1 MTDIKITGKIKLCG
15 LIGDPV
21 EHTMSPAMHN
31 AAYRQM
37 GLDYVYV
44 PFRVKP
50 EELGKAIDGIRAFN
64 IRGLNVTIPHKV
76 AVIPFLNKLDALAEK
91 IGAVNTIVNDN
102 SVLTGYNTDAT
113 GFLRALLE
121 KGIKPE
127 GKNVLVLGAG
137 GASRAVSLILA
148 DSGAERLVILN
159 RAEELGWAY
168 ELAGNISQL
177 YNMDAKAGELNR
189 DSLDSVMERIDIS
202 ILVNA
207 TSVGMT
213 PDIDSTPIDADLLGP
228 GLVVVDVVYN
238 PLRTRLLREAKDAG
252 AETVSGIEMLVWQ
265 GALAFEKWTGR
276 EAPIDLMRN
285 EAIRPLEEHED

>member
-1 MTDIKITGKIKLCG
+1 MDTGVTGKTSICG

-37 GLDYVYV
+37 RLDYVYV
-44 PFRVKP
+44 PFRVRP
-50 EELGKAIDGIRAFN
+50 EELGKAINGMRAFN

-76 AVIPFLNKLDALAEK
+76 AVIPFLDKLDTLAEK

-102 SVLTGYNTDAT
+102 GLLTGHNTDAT

-121 KGIKPE
+121 KGIEPR
-127 GKNVLVLGAG
+127 GKNALIVGAG
-137 GASRAVSLILA
+137 GASRAISLILA

-159 RAEELGWAY
+159 RLEELGWAY
-168 ELAGNISQL
+168 ELATSINQL
-177 YNMDAKAGELNR
+177 YQIDAEAGELTRQN
-189 DSLDSVMERIDIS
+189 LAGIMERINIDIL
-202 ILVNA
+202 INA

-213 PDIDSTPIDADLLGP
+213 PDVDSTPVDADLLRP
-228 GLVVVDVVYN
+228 GLVVFDVVYN
-238 PLRTRLLREAKDAG
+238 PLRTRLLKDAEAAG
-252 AETVSGIEMLVWQ
+252 AETVSGIEMLTWQ

-276 EAPIDLMRN
+276 EAPPDLMRN
-285 EAIRPLEEHED
+285 EAIRLLEKHED

>member
-1 MTDIKITGKIKLCG
+1 MTDVVITGKTKLCG

-44 PFRVKP
+44 PFRVRP
-50 EELGKAIDGIRAFN
+50 EELGKAIDGMRAFN
-64 IRGLNVTIPHKV
+64 IRGLNITIPHKV
-76 AVIPFLNKLDALAEK
+76 AVIPFLDKLDTLAEK

-102 SVLTGYNTDAT
+102 GMLSGYNTDAT

-121 KGIKPE
+121 KGIKPR
-127 GKNVLVLGAG
+127 GKNALVLGAG

-148 DSGAERLVILN
+148 DSGAKRIIILN
-159 RAEELGWAY
+159 RAQELDWAY

-177 YNMDAKAGELNR
+177 YNMDAKAGQLNR
-189 DSLDSVMERIDIS
+189 ESLDSVMERIDIS

-213 PDIDSTPIDADLLGP
+213 PDADSTPFDADLLRP
-228 GLVVVDVVYN
+228 GLVVFDVVYN
-238 PLRTRLLREAKDAG
+238 PLRTRLLRDAEVAG
-252 AETVSGIEMLVWQ
+252 AETISGIEMLAWQ
-265 GALAFEKWTGR
+265 GALAFEKWTGQ
-276 EAPIDLMRN
+276 EAPLDLMRQ
-285 EAIRPLEEHED
+285 EAIRQLEEYED

>member
-1 MTDIKITGKIKLCG
+1 MVSGRTRLCG

-31 AAYRQM
+31 AAYQQM

-44 PFRVKP
+44 PFRVRP
-50 EELGKAIDGIRAFN
+50 EELGKAIDGMRAFN

-76 AVIPFLNKLDALAEK
+76 AVIPFLDKLDPLAEK

-102 SVLTGYNTDAT
+102 GVLTGYNTDAT
-113 GFLRALLE
+113 GFLHALFE
-121 KGIKPE
+121 KGVEPR
-127 GKNVLVLGAG
+127 GKKALILGAG

-148 DSGAERLVILN
+148 DSGAERLIILN
-159 RAEELGWAY
+159 RSEELDWAY

-189 DSLDSVMERIDIS
+189 ESLDSVMERIDIS

-213 PDIDSTPIDADLLGP
+213 PNIEDSPVDAYLLRP
-228 GLVVVDVVYN
+228 ELVVFDVVYN
-238 PLRTRLLREAKDAG
+238 PLRTRLLRDAEAAG
-252 AETVSGIEMLVWQ
+252 AETISGIEMLAWQ

-276 EAPIDLMRN
+276 EAPLDLMRK
-285 EAIRPLEEHED
+285 EAIGQLEEHED

>member
-1 MTDIKITGKIKLCG
+1 MTDIRITGKTRLCG

-44 PFRVKP
+44 PFRVRA
-50 EELGKAIDGIRAFN
+50 EELGKAIDGMRTFN

-76 AVIPFLNKLDALAEK
+76 AVIPFLDKLDPLAER
-91 IGAVNTIVNDN
+91 IDAVNTIINEN
-102 SVLTGYNTDAT
+102 GVLTGYNTDAH

-121 KGIKPE
+121 KGVEPR
-127 GKNVLVLGAG
+127 GKKALILGAG
-137 GASRAVSLILA
+137 GASRAISHILA
-148 DSGAERLVILN
+148 DSGVERIIILN
-159 RAEELGWAY
+159 RAEELDWAY

-177 YNMDAKAGELNR
+177 YNMDVKAGELNR
-189 DSLDSVMERIDIS
+189 ESLDSVMERIDIS

-213 PDIDSTPIDADLLGP
+213 PDADGTPVDADLLRT
-228 GLVVVDVVYN
+228 GLAVFDVVYN
-238 PLRTRLLREAKDAG
+238 PLRTQLLRDAEAAG
-252 AETVSGIEMLVWQ
+252 AETISGIEMLVWQ
-265 GALAFEKWTGR
+265 GVLAFEKCTGQ
-276 EAPIDLMRN
+276 EAPLDLMRN
-285 EAIRPLEEHED
+285 EAIRQLNEHEE

>member
-1 MTDIKITGKIKLCG
+1 MEVTGKTKLCG

-37 GLDYVYV
+37 GLDYVYL

-50 EELGKAIDGIRAFN
+50 EGLGKAIAGMRAFN

-76 AVIPFLNKLDALAEK
+76 AVIPFLDKLDTLAER
-91 IGAVNTIVNDN
+91 IGAVNTIVNDAG
-102 SVLTGYNTDAT
+102 VLTGYNTDAT

-121 KGIKPE
+121 QGIEPQ
-127 GKNVLVLGAG
+127 GKNALILGAG

-148 DSGAERLVILN
+148 DNGASQLVILN
-159 RAEELGWAY
+159 RVEELDWAH
-168 ELAGNISQL
+168 ELATSINHL
-177 YNMDAKAGELNR
+177 YQIDAEAGELNR
-189 DSLDSVMERIDIS
+189 QNLAAIMERINID

-213 PDIDSTPIDADLLGP
+213 PEIDNTPVDADLLQP
-228 GLVVVDVVYN
+228 GLVVFDVVYN
-238 PLRTRLLREAKDAG
+238 PLRTRLLRDAEVAG
-252 AETVSGIEMLVWQ
+252 AETISGIEMLAWQ
-265 GALAFEKWTGR
+265 GALAFGKWTGQ
-276 EAPIDLMRN
+276 EAPLDLMRS
-285 EAIRPLEEHED
+285 EAIRLLENHEE

>member
-1 MTDIKITGKIKLCG
+1 MTDARITGKTKLCG

-44 PFRVKP
+44 PFRVRP
-50 EELGKAIDGIRAFN
+50 EDLGKAIDGMRAFN

-76 AVIPFLNKLDALAEK
+76 AAIPFLDKLDPLAEK

-102 SVLTGYNTDAT
+102 GVLTGYNTDAT
-113 GFLRALLE
+113 GFLRALQE
-121 KGIKPE
+121 KGIEPR
-127 GKNVLVLGAG
+127 GKKALILGAG

-148 DSGAERLVILN
+148 ESGAERLIILN
-159 RAEELGWAY
+159 RAEELDWAY
-168 ELAGNISQL
+168 ELAGSIGLL
-177 YNMDAKAGELNR
+177 YNMDAKAGQLNR
-189 DSLDSVMERIDIS
+189 ESIDSVMERIDIS

-213 PDIDSTPIDADLLGP
+213 PDVDSTPIDADLLHP
-228 GLVVVDVVYN
+228 GLVVFDVVYN
-238 PLRTRLLREAKDAG
+238 PLKTRLLKDAEAAG
-252 AETVSGIEMLVWQ
+252 AETISGIEMLVWQ
-265 GALAFEKWTGR
+265 GVLAFEKFTGQ
-276 EAPIDLMRN
+276 EAPPDLMRQ
-285 EAIRPLEEHED
+285 EAIRQLEGHED

>member
-1 MTDIKITGKIKLCG
+1 MDTGVTGKTSICG

-44 PFRVKP
+44 PFRVRA
-50 EELGKAIDGIRAFN
+50 EELGKAIDGLRAFN

-76 AVIPFLNKLDALAEK
+76 AVIPFLDKLDALAEK

-102 SVLTGYNTDAT
+102 GLLTGHNTDAT

-121 KGIKPE
+121 KGIEPW
-127 GKNVLVLGAG
+127 GKNVMVLGAG
-137 GASRAVSLILA
+137 GASRAVALILA
-148 DSGAERLVILN
+148 DNGADRLVILN
-159 RAEELGWAY
+159 RLEELDWAY
-168 ELAGNISQL
+168 ELAASINQL
-177 YNMDAKAGELNR
+177 YQIDAEVGELNR
-189 DSLDSVMERIDIS
+189 QNLAGIMERINID

-213 PDIDSTPIDADLLGP
+213 PDVDSTPVDADLLRP
-228 GLVVVDVVYN
+228 GLVVFDAVYN
-238 PLRTRLLREAKDAG
+238 PLRTRLLRDAEGAG
-252 AETVSGIEMLVWQ
+252 AETVSGIEMLAWQ
-265 GALAFEKWTGR
+265 GALAFEKWTGQ
-276 EAPIDLMRN
+276 EVPADMMRN
-285 EAIRPLEEHED
+285 EAIRLLEEHEE

>member
-1 MTDIKITGKIKLCG
+1 MTLGITGKTVICG

-37 GLDYVYV
+37 GLDYVYIPLQV
-44 PFRVKP
+44 RA
-50 EELGKAIDGIRAFN
+50 EELGKAIDGMRAFN

-76 AVIPFLNKLDALAEK
+76 AVIPFLDKLDPLAGK

-102 SVLTGYNTDAT
+102 GVLTGYNTDAT
-113 GFLRALLE
+113 GFLRALIE
-121 KGIKPE
+121 KGIE
-127 GKNVLVLGAG
+127 VRGKKAMILGAG

-148 DSGAERLVILN
+148 DSGAERLIILN
-159 RAEELGWAY
+159 RAQELDWAY

-177 YNMDAKAGELNR
+177 YNMDAKAGQLNR
-189 DSLDSVMERIDIS
+189 ESLDSVMERIDVS

-213 PDIDSTPIDADLLGP
+213 PDVNNTPIDADLLRP
-228 GLVVVDVVYN
+228 GLAVFDVVYN
-238 PLRTRLLREAKDAG
+238 PLKTRLLMEAEAAG
-252 AETVSGIEMLVWQ
+252 ARTISGIEMLVWQ
-265 GALAFEKWTGR
+265 GVLAFEKFTGH
-276 EAPIDLMRN
+276 EPPPDLMRQ
-285 EAIRPLEEHED
+285 EAIRLLEKNEN